1 MATYIQQGEFVD
13 YTPSGAGVDAG
24 DVVALGNDFF
34 GVALR
39 DIADGE
45 KGALATGG
53 IFEFVSTGSVAAG
66 ALVFWDSENKRVSTA
81 AVNNNYIGR
90 ASAAAAGNKCRVFLN
105 ATNIGKF
112 TVITP
117 GAAPKATQAAIAAL
131 TATDPTCDAAVPTI
145 TATDPTCD
153 AADPSI
159 TAIDPAEMNAA
170 VPAVTG
176 PTTDGIIGNAYAGEA
191 AAIKAAIEQN
201 DTNVDAVK
209 AELDNL
215 IDDVTAIRTQLV
227 AAIADLATLRDSD
240 KAIIDD
246 VQAIKTSLELA
257 IDDLATL
264 RDSDK
269 AIIDDVQ
276 AIETSLEAGIDDL
289 GTLKTA
295 VNAAKTDLAAVVAA
309 LPSEVLAK

>member
-13 YTPSGAGVDAG
+13 YTPIGAGVAAG
-24 DVVALGNDFF
+24 DVVALGDDFF

-53 IFEFVSTGSVAAG
+53 IFEFVSTGTVAAG
-66 ALVFWDSENKRVSTA
+66 ALVFWDSENKRVSTSSA
-81 AVNNNYIGR
+81 DNTYIGR
-90 ASAAAAGNKCRVFLN
+90 ASAAAADNKCRVFLN
-105 ATNIGKF
+105 ATNIGEF
-112 TVITP
+112 TPITP
-117 GAAPKATQAAIAAL
+117 GTAPTLTQTEIGNL
-131 TATDPTCDAAVPTI
+131 TAADPTVDAAYPTI
-145 TATDPTCD
+145 TAV
-153 AADPSI
+153 A
-159 TAIDPAEMNAA
+159 PAGMNADK
-170 VPAVTG
+170 PTVTG
-176 PTTDGIIGNAYAGEA
+176 PTTTGIEGSTYDSEA

-201 DTNVDAVK
+201 DANVDAVK
-209 AELDNL
+209 AALDDL

-227 AAIADLATLRDSD
+227 AAIA
-240 KAIIDD
+240 
-246 VQAIKTSLELA
+246 
-257 IDDLATL
+257 DLATL

-295 VNAAKTDLAAVVAA
+295 VNAAKDDLAAVVAA
-309 LPSEVLAK
+309 LPSEVLA

>member
-13 YTPSGAGVDAG
+13 YTPSGAGVAAG
-24 DVVALGNDFF
+24 DVIALGNDFF

-53 IFEFVSTGSVAAG
+53 IFEFVSTGTVAAG
-66 ALVFWDSENKRVSTA
+66 ALVFWDASNKRVSTA
-81 AVNNNYIGR
+81 AVSNTYIGR
-90 ASAAAAGNKCRVFLN
+90 ASAAAADNKCRVFLN
-105 ATNIGKF
+105 ATNIGEF
-112 TVITP
+112 TAITP
-117 GAAPKATQAAIAAL
+117 GAAPKATQAAIVAL
-131 TATDPTCDAAVPTI
+131 TAADPTVDVADPTI
-145 TATDPTCD
+145 TAV
-153 AADPSI
+153 
-159 TAIDPAEMNAA
+159 DPAEMNAKDPT
-170 VPAVTG
+170 VVDPVTDTITG
-176 PTTDGIIGNAYAGEA
+176 TDYTGQ
-191 AAIKAAIEQN
+191 AAIIKLAIEAN
-201 DTNVDAVK
+201 TTAVK
-209 AELDNL
+209 AVEAEVEKL

-227 AAIADLATLRDSD
+227 AAIA
-240 KAIIDD
+240 
-246 VQAIKTSLELA
+246 
-257 IDDLATL
+257 DLATL

-309 LPSEVLAK
+309 LPSEVLA